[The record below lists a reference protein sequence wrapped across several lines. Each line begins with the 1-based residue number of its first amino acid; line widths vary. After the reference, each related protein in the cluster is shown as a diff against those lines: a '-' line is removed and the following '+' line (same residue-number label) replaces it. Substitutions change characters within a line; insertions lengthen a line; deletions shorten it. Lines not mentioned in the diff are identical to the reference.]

1 MNTVVRPTRSRS
13 ALSLLTLACLG
24 STCLSGAAFA
34 QAQQAQ
40 APAAVDEIVVTGTRV
55 VRDGYEA
62 PTPVSVIGIEQLEN
76 QATSN
81 LADSINQLPT
91 LVGSSTPQG
100 SVANTTSGQGAING
114 LSLRG
119 MGTSRT
125 LVLLNGQRTVGSIL
139 TGVVDVSELP
149 QTLIERVD
157 VVTGGASAAYGS
169 DALSGVVNFV
179 LDTDF
184 TGFKSEVS
192 GGITTY
198 GDAPQYKINM
208 TYGTPFAGGRGHLLV
223 SGEHSWEDGLLIG
236 DRPWNREGWSFI
248 NNPAYGTG
256 AGQSTSVPNILRVNR
271 TALGP
276 VASWGGTF
284 AVPATHPLYG
294 VSFGP
299 GGTQYKL
306 AIGDIVQGQLMRGG
320 SWESQ
325 QIAPVRGVAFQ
336 PQQNRQ
342 DVFTRVSYD
351 VSDNV
356 QVYAHAAWAHMGSF
370 STGAPN
376 FFPGNLSL
384 STDNAFLPAEL
395 RPALQPAGVTTTF
408 LFGTMNW
415 DLDSFHA
422 AYDRRVLRFLAGAN
436 GDFEMGGQDWKWDM
450 YLGNGESF
458 GSLKSIGAMDR
469 TRYALAVDAVRNPA
483 TGAIVCRSTLT
494 NPGNGCVPYNV
505 FGMGVNSQAAVDYL
519 QGRYAWNN
527 HRLNQKVGALS
538 FTGNPFETWAGP
550 VSTAFG
556 YEYRAESM
564 RQISDPEEQANPT
577 MWFQAAGQPYTGGV
591 KVHDLFLE
599 TVVPLA
605 KDTEW
610 ASALDLNGAVRGTH
624 YSTYGWVG
632 TWKVGATYS
641 PFDDL
646 RFRIT
651 QSRNIRSP
659 TLVDLYQAGSTA
671 RSSTT
676 DPFNNNRAV
685 NSQTTTRGNPN
696 LGPEKSSDTGV
707 GVVYQP
713 GWFPGF
719 SASVDYYRIK
729 INGAVNQLGSQ
740 DLLNLC
746 FLGNQVACSTFTRV
760 DVGTPA
766 EQINFTVQP
775 QNFASER
782 AKGIDFEASY
792 SLPLSSVSDSM
803 DGNLALRMLATHYIS
818 YTTFSGIPNDIVI
831 ELAGAPGSSG
841 SNIGGG
847 GGGLPD
853 WRINSSINYALDP
866 VAVGFTF
873 RYIAGGL
880 NQPTWIECTTGCPVS
895 TGLRTTVDN
904 NRVAS
909 AFFVDF
915 NSSYTLHL
923 SDTAET
929 ELFFNVR
936 NLTNADPPIAVRG
949 PGGSSWDFPPT
960 NQGLYDIMGRIF
972 RAGLKFK
979 M

>member
-1 MNTVVRPTRSRS
+1 MNTVVRLTRSRS

-34 QAQQAQ
+34 QAQSDV
-40 APAAVDEIVVTGTRV
+40 AAVDEIVVTGTRV

-119 MGTSRT
+119 LGTSRT

-149 QTLIERVD
+149 QSLIERVD

-184 TGFKSEVS
+184 TGFKSELS
-192 GGITTY
+192 GGITDY
-198 GDAPQYKINM
+198 GDAPQYKINA
-208 TYGTPFAGGRGHLLV
+208 TYGTPFAGGRGHFLL
-223 SGEHSWEDGLLIG
+223 SGEHSWENGLLIG
-236 DRPWNREGWSFI
+236 DRPWNREGHSFI
-248 NNPAYGTG
+248 NNPAYTPTNGLPALIRT
-256 AGQSTSVPNILRVNR
+256 TRV
-271 TALGP
+271 ALGP
-276 VASWGGTF
+276 IASWGGTI
-284 AVPATHPLYG
+284 AAGPLKG
-294 VSFGP
+294 TSFGP
-299 GGTQYKL
+299 GGSIYQM
-306 AIGDIVQGQLMRGG
+306 AIGDIAAGQLMRGG
-320 SWESQ
+320 SWEAQ

-336 PQQNRQ
+336 PKQNRQ
-342 DVFTRVSYD
+342 DVFARVSYD
-351 VSDNV
+351 VSDSV
-356 QVYAHAAWAHMGSF
+356 QVYAHAAWGHMGSY

-376 FFPGNLSL
+376 FFPGNLTL
-384 STDNAFLPAEL
+384 ALDNAYLPAEL
-395 RPALQPAGVTTTF
+395 RPALTAAGTNIT
-408 LFGTMNW
+408 FGTMNW

-422 AYDRRVLRFLAGAN
+422 VYDRRVLRFLAGATGN
-436 GDFEMGGQDWKWDM
+436 FDAVGTDWTWDM
-450 YLGNGESF
+450 YLSNGEAF
-458 GSLKSIGAMDR
+458 GSLKSIGSMDR

-483 TGAIVCRSTLT
+483 NGAIVCRSTLT

-505 FGMGVNSQAAVDYL
+505 FGIGVNSQAAVDYI
-519 QGRYAWNN
+519 QGRYGWNN
-527 HRLNQKVGALS
+527 HRLNQKVAAIS
-538 FTGNPFETWAGP
+538 FTGNPLETWAGP

-577 MWFQAAGQPYTGGV
+577 MWFQAAGQPYTGQV
-591 KVHDLFLE
+591 KVNDVFFE

-605 KDTEW
+605 KDESW
-610 ASALDLNGAVRGTH
+610 ATALDLNGSVRGTH

-632 TWKVGATYS
+632 TWKVGATYN
-641 PFDDL
+641 PVDDI

-671 RSSTT
+671 RSSVT
-676 DPFNNNRAV
+676 DNGRTV

-719 SASVDYYRIK
+719 SASVDYYRVK
-729 INGAVNQLGSQ
+729 INDAVNQLGSTE
-740 DLLNLC
+740 LLTLC
-746 FLGNQVACSTFTRV
+746 QNGNQVACATFTRT
-760 DVGTPA
+760 GTIGQSD
-766 EQINFTVQP
+766 EQLNFTVAP
-775 QNFASER
+775 QNFATER
-782 AKGIDFEASY
+782 MKGIDFEASY
-792 SLPLSSVSDSM
+792 SMPLSQISDSW
-803 DGNLALRMLATHYIS
+803 DGNLGLRMLATHYIS
-818 YTTFSGIPNDIVI
+818 YTVFSGVPGDRPI
-831 ELAGAPGSSG
+831 EYAGAPGSSG

-853 WRINSSINYALDP
+853 WRVNSSINYSLDP
-866 VAVGFTF
+866 VALGFTF
-873 RYIAGGL
+873 RYISGGL
-880 NQPTWIECTTGCPVS
+880 NNATYIECQSGCPAS
-895 TGLRTTVDN
+895 AGIRLTTDN
-904 NRVAS
+904 NQVES
-909 AFFVDF
+909 SFLIDF
-915 NSSYTLHL
+915 NSSYTMHFG
-923 SDTAET
+923 ET
-929 ELFFNVR
+929 SEAELFFNVR
-936 NLTNADPPIAVRG
+936 NLFNTDPPIAVRG

>member
-1 MNTVVRPTRSRS
+1 MTRHVRSKSKT
-13 ALSLLTLACLG
+13 ALLTLACLS
-24 STCLSGAAFA
+24 STCLSTMAFA
-34 QAQQAQ
+34 QAQTAQ
-40 APAAVDEIVVTGTRV
+40 GEVAVDEIVVTGTRV

-91 LVGSSTPQG
+91 LLGSSTPQG

-119 MGTSRT
+119 FGTSRT
-125 LVLLNGQRTVGSIL
+125 LVLLNGQRTVGSVL

-149 QTLIERVD
+149 QHLIERVD

-184 TGFKSEVS
+184 TGFKGEVS

-198 GDAPQYKINM
+198 GDAPNYKINAA
-208 TYGTPFAGGRGHLLV
+208 YGTPFANGRGHLLL
-223 SGEHSWEDGLLIG
+223 SGEHSQEDGLLIG
-236 DRPWNREGWSFI
+236 DRPWNREGHSFI
-248 NNPAYGTG
+248 NNPAYTATNGL
-256 AGQSTSVPNILRVNR
+256 PNLLRTERV
-271 TALGP
+271 ALGP
-276 VASWGGTF
+276 IASWGGTF
-284 AVPATHPLYG
+284 NVAPTHPLYG

-299 GGTQYKL
+299 GGTQYRL
-306 AIGDIVQGQLMRGG
+306 AIGDIVAGQLMRGG
-320 SWESQ
+320 SWEAQ

-336 PQQNRQ
+336 PEQNRQ
-342 DVFTRVSYD
+342 DVFARLSYD

-356 QVYAHAAWAHMGSF
+356 QIYGHAAWGHMGSY

-376 FFPGNLSL
+376 FFPGNLAL
-384 STDNAFLPAEL
+384 RTDNAFLPASL
-395 RPALQPAGVTTTF
+395 RSTLEPAGTTTGF
-408 LFGTMNW
+408 NFGTMNW

-422 AYDRRVLRFLAGAN
+422 VIDRRVLRFLAGAT
-436 GDFEMGGQDWKWDM
+436 GDFTAMDTDWTWDF
-450 YLGNGESF
+450 YLGNGEAF

-469 TRYALAVDAVRNPA
+469 TRYALAVDAVRSPT

-494 NPGNGCVPYNV
+494 DPGNGCVPYNV
-505 FGMGVNSQAAVDYL
+505 FGVGVNSQAAVDYI
-519 QGRYAWNN
+519 QGRYGWNN

-564 RQISDPEEQANPT
+564 RQISDPEEQANPAI
-577 MWFQAAGQPYTGGV
+577 WFQAAGQPYTGAV
-591 KVHDLFLE
+591 KVHDFFLE

-605 KDTEW
+605 KDESW
-610 ASALDLNGAVRGTH
+610 ATALDLNGAVRGTH

-641 PFDDL
+641 PVDDI
-646 RFRIT
+646 RFRVT

-659 TLVDLYQAGSTA
+659 TLVDLYQAGSTS

-676 DPFNNNRAV
+676 DPFNGNRTV
-685 NSQTTTRGNPN
+685 NSQVTTRGNPN
-696 LGPEKSSDTGV
+696 LGPEKSSDTGI

-713 GWFPGF
+713 SWFEGF
-719 SASVDYYRIK
+719 SASVDFYRIK
-729 INGAVNQLGSQ
+729 IKDAVNQLGTIE
-740 DLLNLC
+740 LLTLC
-746 FLGNQVACSTFTRV
+746 QNGNQVACGTFTRV
-760 DVGTPA
+760 GEPGTA
-766 EQINFTVQP
+766 SEQINFNVSP
-775 QNFASER
+775 QNFATER

-792 SLPLSSVSDSM
+792 SLPLASLADSL
-803 DGNLALRMLATHYIS
+803 DGNLGLRFLATHYIS
-818 YTTFSGIPNDIVI
+818 YSVFSGVPGDRPI
-831 ELAGAPGSSG
+831 EYAGAPGTAG

-853 WRINSSINYALDP
+853 WRINSSVNYALDP
-866 VAVGFTF
+866 ITVGLTF
-873 RYIAGGL
+873 RYISGGL
-880 NQPTWIECTTGCPVS
+880 NNATYIECQTGCPAS
-895 TGLRTTVDN
+895 SGIRLTTDN
-904 NRVAS
+904 NQVAS
-909 AFFVDF
+909 SFLIDF
-915 NSSYTLHL
+915 NSSYTLAL
-923 SDTAET
+923 NDTAET

-936 NLTNADPPIAVRG
+936 NVFNTDPPIAVRG

-972 RAGLKFK
+972 RAGVKFK

>member
-1 MNTVVRPTRSRS
+1 MYSVGRFTRSRS
-13 ALSLLTLACLG
+13 ALSVLTLACLS

-34 QAQQAQ
+34 QQQ
-40 APAAVDEIVVTGTRV
+40 PEVAAVDEIVVTGTRV

-119 MGTSRT
+119 LGTSRT

-139 TGVVDVSELP
+139 TGVVDISELP

-198 GDAPQYKINM
+198 GDAPNYKINM
-208 TYGTPFAGGRGHLLV
+208 TYGTPFAGGRGHFLL
-223 SGEHSWEDGLLIG
+223 SGEHSWENGLLIG
-236 DRPWNREGWSFI
+236 DRPWNREGYSFI
-248 NNPAYGTG
+248 NNPAYT
-256 AGQSTSVPNILRVNR
+256 ATNGQPNLLRTSQV
-271 TALGP
+271 ALGP
-276 VASWGGTF
+276 IASWGGTF
-284 AVPATHPLYG
+284 AVAPTHPLYG

-336 PQQNRQ
+336 PKQNRQ
-342 DVFTRVSYD
+342 DVFARVSYD

-356 QVYAHAAWAHMGSF
+356 NVYAHAAWGHLGSY

-376 FFPGNLSL
+376 FFPGNLAL
-384 STDNAFLPAEL
+384 RTDNAFLPASL
-395 RPALQPAGVTTTF
+395 RPVLEPAGVTTGF
-408 LFGTMNW
+408 NFGTMNW

-422 AYDRRVLRFLAGAN
+422 VYDRRVLRFLVGAT
-436 GDFEMGGQDWKWDM
+436 GDFEAVDTDWTWDM
-450 YLGNGESF
+450 YLGNGEAF

-483 TGAIVCRSTLT
+483 NGAIVCRSTLT
-494 NPGNGCVPYNV
+494 DPNNGCVPYNV
-505 FGMGVNSQAAVDYL
+505 FGTGVNSAAAVNYI
-519 QGRYAWNN
+519 QGRYGWNN
-527 HRLNQKVGALS
+527 HRLNQKVAALS

-550 VSTAFG
+550 ISTAFG
-556 YEYRAESM
+556 YEYRGESM

-577 MWFQAAGQPYTGGV
+577 IWFQAAGQPYTGQV
-591 KVHDLFLE
+591 KVHDVFLE

-605 KDTEW
+605 KDESW
-610 ASALDLNGAVRGTH
+610 ATALDLNGAVRGTH

-659 TLVDLYQAGSTA
+659 TLVDLYQGGSTA

-676 DPFNNNRAV
+676 DPFNGNRTV

-696 LGPEKSSDTGV
+696 LGPEKSSDTGI

-713 GWFPGF
+713 SWFEGF

-729 INGAVNQLGSQ
+729 IKDAVNQLGGVE
-740 DLLNLC
+740 LLTLC
-746 FLGNQVACSTFTRV
+746 QNGNQVACGTFTRQ
-760 DVGTPA
+760 DVGLPT
-766 EQINFTVQP
+766 EQINFIVSP
-775 QNFASER
+775 QNFATER

-792 SLPLSSVSDSM
+792 ALPLSTLSDSM

-818 YTTFSGIPNDIVI
+818 YTVFSGVPGDTPI
-831 ELAGAPGSSG
+831 EYAGAPGTSG

-853 WRINSSINYALDP
+853 WRINSSINYSLDP
-866 VAVGFTF
+866 VALGFTF
-873 RYIAGGL
+873 RYISAGR
-880 NQPTWIECTTGCPVS
+880 NNATYIECQTGCPAS
-895 TGLRTTVDN
+895 AGIRLTTDN
-904 NRVAS
+904 NQVES
-909 AFFVDF
+909 SFLIDF
-915 NSSYTLHL
+915 NSSYTMNFG
-923 SDTAET
+923 ET
-929 ELFFNVR
+929 SEAELFFNVR
-936 NLTNADPPIAVRG
+936 NLFNTDPPIAVRG

-972 RAGLKFK
+972 RAGVKFK

>member
-1 MNTVVRPTRSRS
+1 MNSSGRFRSRS
-13 ALSLLTLACLG
+13 ALSLLTLACLS

-40 APAAVDEIVVTGTRV
+40 STAPAVDEIVVTGTRV

-62 PTPVSVIGIEQLEN
+62 PTPVSVIGIEQLDN
-76 QATSN
+76 QATAN

-91 LVGSSTPQG
+91 LLGSSTPQG

-119 MGTSRT
+119 FGTSRT

-149 QTLIERVD
+149 QHLIERVD

-184 TGFKSEVS
+184 TGVKGEVS
-192 GGITTY
+192 AGITTY
-198 GDAPQYKINM
+198 GDAPNYKINAA
-208 TYGTPFAGGRGHLLV
+208 YGTPFAGGRGHFLL

-236 DRPWNREGWSFI
+236 DRPWNREGYSFI
-248 NNPAYGTG
+248 NNPAYTATNGLPNLLR
-256 AGQSTSVPNILRVNR
+256 TSRV
-271 TALGP
+271 ALSP
-276 VASWGGTF
+276 VASWGGTI

-299 GGTQYKL
+299 GGNQYRL

-320 SWESQ
+320 SWEAQ
-325 QIAPVRGVAFQ
+325 QVAPVRGVAFQ
-336 PQQNRQ
+336 PRQNRQ
-342 DVFTRVSYD
+342 DVFTRISYD
-351 VSDNV
+351 ISDDV
-356 QVYAHAAWAHMGSF
+356 QVYAHAAWGHLGSL
-370 STGAPN
+370 SSGAPN
-376 FFPGNLSL
+376 FFPGNLAL
-384 STDNAFLPAEL
+384 RTDNAFLPASL
-395 RPALQPAGVTTTF
+395 RPALEPNGVVTSF
-408 LFGTMNW
+408 NFGTMNW
-415 DLDSFHA
+415 DLDNFRA
-422 AYDRRVLRFLAGAN
+422 GVDRRVLRFLAGATGN
-436 GDFEMGGQDWKWDM
+436 FDAVDTDWTWDF
-450 YLGNGESF
+450 YLGNGEAF
-458 GSLKSIGAMDR
+458 GSLKSIGAIDR

-494 NPGNGCVPYNV
+494 DPTNGCVPYNV
-505 FGMGVNSQAAVDYL
+505 FGTGVNSAAAVNYL
-519 QGRYAWNN
+519 QGRYGWNN
-527 HRLNQKVGALS
+527 HRLNQKVAALS
-538 FTGNPFETWAGP
+538 FTGEPVETWAGP

-577 MWFQAAGQPYTGGV
+577 IWFQAAGQPYTGQV
-591 KVHDLFLE
+591 KVHDVFFE

-605 KDTEW
+605 KDQSW
-610 ASALDLNGAVRGTH
+610 ATALDLNGAVRGTH
-624 YSTYGWVG
+624 YSTYGWVA

-641 PFDDL
+641 PVDDI
-646 RFRIT
+646 RFRLT

-659 TLVDLYQAGSTA
+659 TLVDLYQAGSTS

-676 DPFNNNRAV
+676 DPFNGNRTV
-685 NSQTTTRGNPN
+685 NSQVTTRGNPN
-696 LGPEKSSDTGV
+696 LQAEKSNDTGI

-713 GWFPGF
+713 SWFEGF

-729 INGAVNQLGSQ
+729 INGAVNSLGTTE
-740 DLLNLC
+740 LLTLC
-746 FLGNQVACSTFTRV
+746 QNGNQVACGTFTRQ
-760 DVGTPA
+760 DVGLPT
-766 EQINFTVQP
+766 EQINFVVSP
-775 QNFASER
+775 QNFATER

-792 SLPLSSVSDSM
+792 SLPLASVSDAL
-803 DGNLALRMLATHYIS
+803 DGNLGLRFLATHYIS
-818 YTTFSGIPNDIVI
+818 YTVFSGVPGDAPI
-831 ELAGAPGSSG
+831 EYAGAPGTAG

-853 WRINSSINYALDP
+853 WRINSSLSYALDP
-866 VAVGFTF
+866 IDVGFTF

-880 NQPTWIECTTGCPVS
+880 NNATYIECQTGCPAS
-895 TGLRTTVDN
+895 SGIRLTTDN
-904 NRVAS
+904 NRVSS
-909 AFFVDF
+909 AFYVDF
-915 NSSYTLHL
+915 NTSYTMHL
-923 SDTAET
+923 SDTAES

-936 NLTNADPPIAVRG
+936 NITNADPAIAVRG

-960 NQGLYDIMGRIF
+960 NQGLYDIMGRVF
-972 RAGLKFK
+972 RAGVKFK